1 MNPLIKTA
9 LNKDETALVHGTSIE
24 GVLKLLEK
32 NKLQREQFSKF
43 RINETYDNYLF
54 FTPNPEKLNKP
65 GMATQFEDLESWE
78 GDVMEISKLYAEQVA
93 FKHYLDS
100 KFPDLSEEISMMD
113 LMDYGTLELEKYN
126 LNLYERGI
134 SEEMAR
140 KQLSIA
146 SSRKGVLLGHGSNIL
161 ELMIEDGKDVPEEEV
176 CIYLPTGLD
185 IKYINGIVP
194 LGNFEKEVLYC

>member
-1 MNPLIKTA
+1 
-9 LNKDETALVHGTSIE
+9 
-24 GVLKLLEK
+24 
-32 NKLQREQFSKF
+32 
-43 RINETYDNYLF
+43 
-54 FTPNPEKLNKP
+54 
-65 GMATQFEDLESWE
+65 
-78 GDVMEISKLYAEQVA
+78 
-93 FKHYLDS
+93 
-100 KFPDLSEEISMMD
+100 
-113 LMDYGTLELEKYN
+113 LEKYN